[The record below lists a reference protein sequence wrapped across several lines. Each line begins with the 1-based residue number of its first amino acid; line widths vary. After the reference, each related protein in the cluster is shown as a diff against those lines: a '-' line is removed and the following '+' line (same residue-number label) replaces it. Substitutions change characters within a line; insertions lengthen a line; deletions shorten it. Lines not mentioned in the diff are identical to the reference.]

1 MAQVDRSAPSCRPQG
16 SLRME
21 CVDVAQRTV
30 TSGSQAGLIDRRAAL
45 VRGNGD
51 RVIVSADGPEA
62 DPGARRA
69 RRDTPYQ
76 SGRLR
81 QITAS
86 ALVDEEVPAVMPWQ
100 GHQRLTM
107 CTRTSPA
114 VCSTPTSCRSA
125 PRCPLHKS
133 KRIVGS
139 LTCRSRSMMIPVASR
154 FSTFGPFVAHAVQ
167 PDAAETGRNET
178 VDACPFPSPGDLFPD
193 AKVVLVGPHM
203 RGQPCKFCSRAAATD
218 CRLRCFRLIPAD
230 IGQQG
235 DSQGSRQDCRRYHS
249 SLRHKFASE
258 G

>member
-1 MAQVDRSAPSCRPQG
+1 MAQVERSAPSCRPQG
-16 SLRME
+16 SVRME
-21 CVDVAQRTV
+21 CVDMAQRTV
-30 TSGSQAGLIDRRAAL
+30 TSGSQAGFNDRRAAL

-69 RRDTPYQ
+69 RRDTLNQ

-81 QITAS
+81 QIAAS
-86 ALVDEEVPAVMPWQ
+86 ALVDEEVPAVLQRQ

-107 CTRTSPA
+107 CMRTTPA

-133 KRIVGS
+133 KRIVCS
-139 LTCRSRSMMIPVASR
+139 LTCGSRSMMIPVASR

-167 PDAAETGRNET
+167 SAAVETGRNAT
-178 VDACPFPSPGDLFPD
+178 VEACPFPSPGDLFPD

-203 RGQPCKFCSRAAATD
+203 RGQRCQFRSRAATD

-230 IGQQG
+230 TG
-235 DSQGSRQDCRRYHS
+235 
-249 SLRHKFASE
+249 
-258 G
+258 